1 MGKMNRKYTLRAR
14 RFLVNALIVGLFLA
28 PAIGMNPLSSRAAP
42 LPRRLA
48 TRTHDGYAD
57 LVMGIPFDNLSTL
70 TDAGSLYITY
80 GTSNQL
86 SAGSTYMWT
95 QDSIG
100 GSETYT
106 GSPSEA
112 NDRFANALAAGDFD
126 GDGAMDLAIGVPWED
141 LGTASNCGAV
151 HVLYGSS
158 SPMGLSTTGH
168 QFWHQGSPGVDGALE
183 DYDALGWTLAAGDFD
198 GDGYDDLAIG
208 VPFEAIG
215 STTAAGCVNVL
226 YGSPSGLTAAGDQL
240 FYQGNAGLWDT
251 AEAGDQFG
259 QALAAGDFDDDDYDD
274 LAIGVPEEDIWGET
288 VEEGGEVHILYGSGA
303 GLTTTGQQLWIQND
317 LLGWPASESGDW
329 FGYALA
335 VGDFDGDRYADLAV
349 GVPDESLV
357 RDATTY
363 PRAGAVNVI
372 YGSEIGLSTTGNQYW
387 HQDVSGVL
395 EVAEAEDQF
404 GYALAAGDFDG
415 DGHDD
420 LAVGVRHESVGSTT
434 PVVGAGSVNVLY
446 GSAIIGLTT
455 AEQQLWS
462 QDSTGILDSAEE
474 NDRFGSALA
483 AGDFNGDDRD
493 DLAVGVP
500 DEDYG
505 SATNCGAVNVLYG
518 SDYRLSATN
527 DEFFTRDSTTS
538 GSNDEVGSVL
548 AALPAVENR
557 VHLPLVLR
565 D

>member
-208 VPFEAIG
+208 VP
-215 STTAAGCVNVL
+215 
-226 YGSPSGLTAAGDQL
+226 
-240 FYQGNAGLWDT
+240 
-251 AEAGDQFG
+251 
-259 QALAAGDFDDDDYDD
+259 
-274 LAIGVPEEDIWGET
+274 EEDIWGET
-288 VEEGGEVHILYGSGA
+288 VEEGGEVHVLYGSGT